1 MLRHIALILTVWT
14 GAGCASGGGPAD
26 RQDRNVITLDEI
38 AAAELVDAYE
48 IVQALRPEF
57 LRTRGSASIRAPD
70 PIEAVVYIDGVKTGP
85 PETLRSVRREV
96 LREIRY
102 IDSREAT
109 TRYGTGHRGGAILVT
124 TR

>member
-1 MLRHIALILTVWT
+1 MRWT
-14 GAGCASGGGPAD
+14 AVIITLSLAAGCSGRVPPAE
-26 RQDRNVITLDEI
+26 RRDRNLITTAEI
-38 AAAELVDAYE
+38 AGSELRDAYE

-70 PIEAVVYIDGVKTGP
+70 PIEPVVYIDGVRSGN
-85 PETLRSVRREV
+85 PETLRRVSRDA
-96 LREIRY
+96 LREIQY

-109 TRYGTGHRGGAILVT
+109 TRFGTGHRGGAILVV